1 LQHVKREDEVSARQ
15 RDCGHLLVADG
26 DVQLRGNLVRVLR
39 EAGYT
44 ALETGLGSEAVDLVR
59 CERPDLIVLEV
70 DLPGLSGY
78 EVCRRVREEHGSTP
92 LILFVSGDR
101 TDSLDRVA
109 GLLLG
114 GDDYLL
120 KPFAEEELLAR
131 TRVLLRRLAERPGNG
146 HVGSLTARERQ
157 VLSLLAD
164 GLDQRQIAERLV
176 ISRKTV
182 GTHIERILL
191 KLEVHSRAQAVAVAF
206 RANLV
211 E

>member
-1 LQHVKREDEVSARQ
+1 MFARQ

-26 DVQLRGNLVRVLR
+26 DVQLRATLVRLLC

-44 ALETGLGSEAVDLVR
+44 AMETGLGSEAVDLVR
-59 CERPDLIVLEV
+59 RERPDLIVLEV

-120 KPFAEEELLAR
+120 KPFAAEELLAR

-146 HVGSLTARERQ
+146 HARSLTTRERQ

-182 GTHIERILL
+182 GSHIERILV